1 MVALNDFLL
10 ENVVRVLSQWMS
22 LYLCPSLHYTTVNNC
37 SRLTSDIIPPPPLC
51 LKVLCSHQHGKRRQ
65 GQARWI
71 TSTARRY
78 FQGLVIETN
87 GLDTLVGILSPVPH
101 RSKGDRAETRGT
113 QPFQGSAVSWSLRK
127 RAFSNTGTSHCL
139 TTFSRGSFVFHRAS
153 PIQITWL
160 GSLLQVQRVKW
171 KVCESERHYCSVQE
185 TLRF

>member
-1 MVALNDFLL
+1 MLSECFHNGCHYIYVRASLTQQLII
-10 ENVVRVLSQWMS
+10 VVDWLVT
-22 LYLCPSLHYTTVNNC
+22 LHHL
-37 SRLTSDIIPPPPLC
+37 RQ
-51 LKVLCSHQHGKRRQ
+51 CSHQHGKRRQ

-71 TSTARRY
+71 TSTASRY
-78 FQGLVIETN
+78 FQGRVIETN
-87 GLDTLVGILSPVPH
+87 GLDTLAGILSPVPH

-139 TTFSRGSFVFHRAS
+139 TTFSRGSFVFHRAG